1 MKQYH
6 LKSKISKETFSK
18 FMAECYEDAVEYF
31 AKVKKLS
38 EKDLLNIYIVTD
50 QV

>member
-1 MKQYH
+1 
-6 LKSKISKETFSK
+6 
-18 FMAECYEDAVEYF
+18 MAGCYEDAVEYF

>member
-6 LKSKISKETFSK
+6 LKSKVSQETFSE
-18 FMAECYEDAVEYF
+18 FVAGCYEEAVEYF